1 MKLTYTDDGHA
12 YFLGGYK
19 AKSVTG
25 VAKIA
30 ADQWN
35 IEQWTKRS
43 VAVGMLFDHAHNGDS
58 LREELAVDPADKA
71 LGNQVAEKALELA
84 KAHAKAARGTQ
95 MHRVLELTLLNRLR
109 ELLTD
114 QQRRD
119 ADVLRRTLDRYRLT
133 PYEGLVEQFV
143 AYPDYRVTG
152 RFDAVMERSDGS
164 VVIVDLKSGPGAIEY
179 PHSTCVQLALYAR
192 APHVSAVIEEDDT
205 GKQAVTQW
213 RTMPPQLDLDR
224 GYVLLVQ
231 PDAEVGTLHEI
242 DIAHG
247 WEAGQLALQIVNW
260 RKVGRRYDR
269 ETQRS
274 TYDFVNEVPGV
285 DAEPYL
291 DTSVIDPTLRAL
303 PFMSA
308 KACHTL
314 EELRGLWNAHAA
326 DGSLTETVKTLLE
339 HRARE
344 LKATA

>member
-1 MKLTYTDDGHA
+1 MTYADAEHEY
-12 YFLGGYK
+12 YFGGYK

-30 ADQWN
+30 ADQYH
-35 IEQWTKRS
+35 IDQWTKRT
-43 VAVGMLFDHAHNGDS
+43 VAVGMLYDHAHNGDA
-58 LREELAVDPADKA
+58 LREELAVDPNDKA
-71 LGNQVAEKALELA
+71 LGNIVAEKALELA

-119 ADVLRRTLDRYRLT
+119 AEVLRRTLDRYGLE

-143 AYPDYRVTG
+143 AYPEYRVTG
-152 RFDAVMERSDGS
+152 RFDAVLRGPGG
-164 VVIVDLKSGPGAIEY
+164 VAIYDLKSGPNAIEF

-192 APHVSAVIEEDDT
+192 APHVSAVIEEVGD
-205 GKQAVTQW
+205 KQVVTEW
-213 RTMPPQLDLDR
+213 RTMPPELDLDR
-224 GYVLLVQ
+224 AYVLLVP
-231 PDAEVGTLHEI
+231 PDAEVGTLHEV

-247 WEAGQLALQIVNW
+247 WKAGQMALEIVNW
-260 RKVGRRYDR
+260 RKAGRQYNR
-269 ETQRS
+269 ETQKS
-274 TYDFVNEVPGV
+274 TYDWVNEVPGA

-291 DTSVIDPTLRAL
+291 DPAVIDPTLRAL

-308 KACHTL
+308 KACKTL
-314 EELRGLWNAHAA
+314 TELRELWNAHAA
-326 DGSLTETVKTLLE
+326 SGSLTPTVKTLLE